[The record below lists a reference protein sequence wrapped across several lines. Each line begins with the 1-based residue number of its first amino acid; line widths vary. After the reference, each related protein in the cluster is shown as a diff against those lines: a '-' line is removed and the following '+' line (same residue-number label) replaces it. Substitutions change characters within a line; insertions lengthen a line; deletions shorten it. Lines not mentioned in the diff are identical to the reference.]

1 MRQQH
6 IEKLRLGR
14 EVLSF
19 FKNNDKIL
27 LTIPPRS
34 RQQLHELFLHVVISD
49 KQCTVV
55 PELPDEFAVSAI
67 DSPHAQGAYSSKY
80 IYIFKAIILPPKLM
94 F

>member
-6 IEKLRLGR
+6 TEKLRLGR

-19 FKNNDKIL
+19 FKNSEKIL

-34 RQQLHELFLHVVISD
+34 RQQLHEFFLPVVISD

-67 DSPHAQGAYSSKY
+67 HSPHAQGACSSK
-80 IYIFKAIILPPKLM
+80 YIFKAIILPPNLT

>member
-19 FKNNDKIL
+19 VKNSDKIL

-34 RQQLHELFLHVVISD
+34 RQQLHEFFLHVVISD
-49 KQCTVV
+49 KECTVV

-80 IYIFKAIILPPKLM
+80 IFKAIILPPNLM

>member
-34 RQQLHELFLHVVISD
+34 RQQLHEFFLHVVISD

-55 PELPDEFAVSAI
+55 PELPDEFAVSAT

-80 IYIFKAIILPPKLM
+80 IFKAIILPPKLM